1 MGGIVTAIRKGI
13 SKKGQPFGIVTIE
26 DYEGSGELPLFGR
39 DWATWSNYM
48 EVGYTLFI
56 QGNIQPRQYKPDQ
69 LEFHINS
76 VDFLTNAQEKLV
88 RKLTLSFYIEQLD
101 EEAVFGLADYAK
113 NNPGKSRIVFDI
125 YEVGRDAPLQTIA
138 NKYRINITKSLLDY
152 LDGIPSFTYQI
163 N

>member
-1 MGGIVTAIRKGI
+1 M
-13 SKKGQPFGIVTIE
+13 
-26 DYEGSGELPLFGR
+26 
-39 DWATWSNYM
+39 
-48 EVGYTLFI
+48 
-56 QGNIQPRQYKPDQ
+56 
-69 LEFHINS
+69 
-76 VDFLTNAQEKLV
+76 DFLTNAQEKLV